1 MTLIKE
7 YFNIAF
13 RSLTRRRLRSW
24 LTMIGIFIGIA
35 AVVSL
40 ISLGQ
45 GMQEAVQ
52 DSFKGMGSDKLFI
65 LPKMFMGMPGVDTG
79 QIPLVSED
87 LDFLEGISGVQGVS
101 GYAMTSAKIEFQ
113 NEVRYFSIAGIPTD
127 DAERLKLINEI
138 MNVQISQ
145 GRNLEPGDTRAAIVG
160 FYHNE
165 RGLYGGKNMQVNNNF
180 FINDKKV
187 FLAGVMEPIGSSQDD
202 SSILLP
208 MDLFRELTGI
218 DDRLDF
224 IVVRV
229 DENNIEELSG
239 IIERSLARHQG
250 VKVDDVAFDVQTPED
265 LLSSLNTI
273 LNIVQGVLIGIAL
286 ISLFV
291 GGVGVMNTMFT
302 SVMERN
308 KEIGIMK
315 AVGAKNRDILYL
327 FLIESGLLG
336 LVGGLLGILLGVAF
350 AKLVEIISA
359 QALGKTFLVA
369 HLSWELFLG
378 ALLFSFILGSLAG
391 TLPAIQASKHKP
403 ADTLRDE

>member
-7 YFNIAF
+7 YFQIAL

-45 GMQEAVQ
+45 GMRSAVY
-52 DSFKGMGSDKLFI
+52 DTFERMGSDKLMI
-65 LPKMFMGMPGVDTG
+65 TPKTQFGPPGANTG
-79 QIPLVSED
+79 YVPLVESD
-87 LDFLEGISGVQGVS
+87 LDFLEGISGVQAVS
-101 GYAMTSAKIEFQ
+101 GYVMSSARIEFQ
-113 NEVRYFSIAGIPTD
+113 DSVRYYSVVGIPTEP
-127 DAERLKLINEI
+127 ERLNLII
-138 MNVQISQ
+138 DIFATDIAK
-145 GRNLEPGDTRAAIVG
+145 GRNLEPGDTFAAVTG

-165 RGLYGGKNMQVNNNF
+165 RGLYAGKNIQLNNKF
-180 FINDKKV
+180 FINDQK
-187 FLAGVMEPIGSSQDD
+187 FYLAGVFEPIGSSQDD
-202 SSILLP
+202 SMIIIP
-208 MDLFRELTGI
+208 MDSFRKVTGI
-218 DDRLDF
+218 EDRIDF
-224 IVVRV
+224 IVVQG
-229 DENNIEELSG
+229 DEETLNDLADVVT
-239 IIERSLARHQG
+239 RSLARHQG
-250 VKVDDVAFDVQTPED
+250 VNVDDVGFNVQTPED
-265 LLSSLNTI
+265 LLSTLDTI

-291 GGVGVMNTMFT
+291 GGIGVMNTMFT

-315 AVGAKNRDILYL
+315 AVGAKNSDILYL

-336 LVGGLLGILLGVAF
+336 LVGGLIGIFLGVGF
-350 AKLVEIISA
+350 AKLVEIIST

-369 HLSWELFLG
+369 HFSWGLFLG
-378 ALLFSFILGSLAG
+378 ALAFSFVLGAGAG
-391 TLPAIQASKHKP
+391 TLPAVQAAKHKP

>member
-7 YFNIAF
+7 YFQIAL

-45 GMQEAVQ
+45 GMRDAVY
-52 DSFKGMGSDKLFI
+52 DTFERMGTDKLIITPSFD
-65 LPKMFMGMPGVDTG
+65 FGGPGSNTG
-79 QIPLVSED
+79 YKELVESD
-87 LDFLEGISGVQGVS
+87 LDFLEGIAGVKGVT
-101 GYAMTSAKIEFQ
+101 GYAMSSARIEYQ
-113 NEVRYFSIAGIPTD
+113 DEVRYYSIVGVPSQSDRLDLMIEVFATD
-127 DAERLKLINEI
+127 IEF
-138 MNVQISQ
+138 
-145 GRNLEPGDTRAAIVG
+145 GRMLEPSDTYSAIAG
-160 FYHNE
+160 FYHRE
-165 RGLYGGKNMQVNNNF
+165 RNLYGGKNMGVGSKF
-180 FINDKKV
+180 FINDKK
-187 FLAGVMEPIGSSQDD
+187 FYIAGFFEPIGSPQDD
-202 SSILLP
+202 SMIILPL
-208 MDLFRELTGI
+208 DSFREVTGVEE
-218 DDRLDF
+218 RLDF
-224 IVVRV
+224 IAVQGEEDELDELADVVT
-229 DENNIEELSG
+229 
-239 IIERSLARHQG
+239 RSLAKRQG
-250 VKVDDVAFDVQTPED
+250 VNVEDAGFDVQTPED
-265 LLSSLNTI
+265 LMESLNTI

-315 AVGAKNRDILYL
+315 AVGAKNRDIRYL

-336 LVGGLLGILLGVAF
+336 LVGGLLGIFLGVGF

-359 QALGKTFLVA
+359 QALGKTFLIA
-369 HLSWELFLG
+369 HFSWGLFLG
-378 ALLFSFILGSLAG
+378 ALAFSFVLGAAAG
-391 TLPAIQASKHKP
+391 TLPAVQAAKHKP